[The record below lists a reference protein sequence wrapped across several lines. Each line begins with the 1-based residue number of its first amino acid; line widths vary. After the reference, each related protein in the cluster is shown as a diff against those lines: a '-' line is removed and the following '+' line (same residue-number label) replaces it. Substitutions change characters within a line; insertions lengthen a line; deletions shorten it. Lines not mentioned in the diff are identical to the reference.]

1 MKKKHLLG
9 IGLLGLLSWCLG
21 IILTFW
27 GFHGSASANNTSCKD
42 VEFPNGVTA
51 CVNIKKISTNR
62 RSLITQLNGWS
73 GSYLRCDGLMTPDS
87 LLRNPDDSFRNISSC
102 NGEFSYN
109 RTKVGTVKLWIKY
122 NNTAPIDRDD
132 KPSNNSER
140 TYPQWAYNFNTE
152 ERAKNNVIDTNND
165 SNYDADNFYVTTD
178 DATPTLN
185 QQVDLTVQAR
195 DGTTKDTTYR
205 GKIQFEVYKKASNA
219 TIWTLT
225 TSAND
230 FTMTST
236 YKSNGYRFTT
246 SNAWQK
252 TFSNLISFKR
262 TNYSYK
268 VLVYDEDY
276 EDIQGYKIFTVN
288 ETTNNNNNT
297 SNYNTDNFS
306 LTTDDA
312 TPTLNQKVDLTV
324 QARDGTTKDT
334 TYRGKIQFEVY
345 KKASNATIWTL
356 TTSANDFT
364 MISTYKS
371 NGYTF
376 TKSNAWQKTFSNL
389 ISFKRTNYSY
399 KVLVYDEDYED
410 IQGYKIFTVGNVN
423 TSSSNSSVDGFTT
436 SELNTV
442 ESIYDA
448 RNNMINNLEKTYP
461 RLINNSRRQN
471 MSDDLYDEM
480 GLVLDDD
487 NDRMY
492 SDFDEFYDAFLE
504 WYRYTVSIK

>member
-1 MKKKHLLG
+1 MF
-9 IGLLGLLSWCLG
+9 SN
-21 IILTFW
+21 ILTFLNDSYDYR
-27 GFHGSASANNTSCKD
+27 FVAYDTNNNIDETYKIFD
-42 VEFPNGVTA
+42 FGNG
-51 CVNIKKISTNR
+51 
-62 RSLITQLNGWS
+62 
-73 GSYLRCDGLMTPDS
+73 YDG
-87 LLRNPDDSFRNISSC
+87 NDDN
-102 NGEFSYN
+102 
-109 RTKVGTVKLWIKY
+109 
-122 NNTAPIDRDD
+122 
-132 KPSNNSER
+132 
-140 TYPQWAYNFNTE
+140 
-152 ERAKNNVIDTNND
+152 NND

-178 DATPTLN
+178 DTTPAVN
-185 QQVDLTVQAR
+185 QQVDLTVKAR
-195 DGTTKDTTYR
+195 DGTTIDDGYR
-205 GKIQFEVYKKASNA
+205 GTVDFEVRYRQIGTTTRTK
-219 TIWTLT
+219 T
-225 TSAND
+225 TSLSYYEMKYPYEA
-230 FTMTST
+230 
-236 YKSNGYRFTT
+236 NGYTFNS
-246 SNAWQK
+246 SNDGEITITDFIRLRK
-252 TFSNLISFKR
+252 KG
-262 TNYSYK
+262 YEYK
-268 VLVYDEDY
+268 VLVVDNDN
-276 EDIQGYKIFTVN
+276 DIEGYKIFTVN

-312 TPTLNQKVDLTV
+312 TPTLNQQVDLTV